1 MTTAT
6 LDHPPVA
13 TATEPRSSALAE
25 HYRRQASSRNVR
37 GDLLEVLGWVMMAVS
52 VALFLADGGA
62 ARFTTIAGS
71 FIGVGVIAGLLATT
85 GLLLMLL
92 LAARVNV
99 IDKTLGQ
106 PRATALHSK
115 LGDWV
120 VIGLGIHAAFLVT
133 GYALDSGVGILAE
146 FASLWGSTFDFVLAV
161 LGMVLL
167 LAVVVSSIVAARKR
181 LPYEVWHAIHLL
193 SYAAVAV
200 SIPHM
205 FSMGGLF
212 APGTWQRWYWAGSL
226 IVTGASLLVYRVL
239 LPLLQTA
246 DHQLRVSRVVP
257 VGPDTYNIEMTGRKL
272 ADLDV
277 RAGQYLHWRFL
288 APGLWWHQ
296 HPFSVSAAPTDDR
309 LRVTVR
315 KLGKGTAALA
325 SVKPGTRVAIE
336 GPYGTFSDDAR
347 TKESVALVGAGVG
360 IAPIRAILEETGIVP
375 GKATVILRASRPEEL
390 YLADEIAQLCHA
402 RGARLI
408 TLVGHRAPGRWVP
421 ATNPD
426 LRLDHLIPNL
436 ADTDVFVCGP
446 AGFTAAVVDEARAL
460 GVPATQ
466 LHDERFDW

>member
-226 IVTGASLLVYRVL
+226 IVTITSEPGLHSGHRFRLIMDGQPVGEPGTSPVF
-239 LPLLQTA
+239 PLQNIDRGT
-246 DHQLRVSRVVP
+246 HQLSAEVIDSQ
-257 VGPDTYNIEMTGRKL
+257 GRIVERTP
-272 ADLDV
+272 A
-277 RAGQYLHWRFL
+277 Q
-288 APGLWWHQ
+288 
-296 HPFSVSAAPTDDR
+296 PFHMKR
-309 LRVTVR
+309 
-315 KLGKGTAALA
+315 
-325 SVKPGTRVAIE
+325 
-336 GPYGTFSDDAR
+336 
-347 TKESVALVGAGVG
+347 
-360 IAPIRAILEETGIVP
+360 
-375 GKATVILRASRPEEL
+375 
-390 YLADEIAQLCHA
+390 
-402 RGARLI
+402 I
-408 TLVGHRAPGRWVP
+408 TLAEKRR
-421 ATNPD
+421 TNPCQKED
-426 LRLDHLIPNL
+426 WGVRLECPLKDKPKDPPKDIPLIP
-436 ADTDVFVCGP
+436 FI
-446 AGFTAAVVDEARAL
+446 
-460 GVPATQ
+460 
-466 LHDERFDW
+466 